1 MQDGQGTSGQRAQ
14 GVAPPCVAS
23 PASGQITAL
32 RGTQGA
38 SWPCRAQRSELS
50 KARRPGNLRVARQS
64 KSLNAPQG
72 GALFAGAL
80 CFARRGRAGKA
91 GRSAA
96 TPSRAG
102 AQSWARPRAQCFA
115 TLSASVPGAPRAPQG
130 DARLPVQS
138 SSVRCTGTHSNAL
151 HRLHSA
157 PTPGAAVRLSTLCKA
172 IHRALS
178 MPRLSLTPHA
188 GTLSR
193 AELRALNAA
202 LPGNAHGPKQSYAPR
217 YAA

>member
-1 MQDGQGTSGQRAQ
+1 MSGGHSMATQAKQGLSRQRAQ
-14 GVAPPCVAS
+14 GAS
-23 PASGQITAL
+23 WPSSAWRVGGQITAL
-32 RGTQGA
+32 RGTHGIAALCGA
-38 SWPCRAQRSELS
+38 SHSELS
-50 KARRPGNLRVARQS
+50 KAMRLS
-64 KSLNAPQG
+64 TLSLAQPSLAVNAGQ
-72 GALFAGAL
+72 
-80 CFARRGRAGKA
+80 
-91 GRSAA
+91 SAA

-115 TLSASVPGAPRAPQG
+115 TLSASVPGAPRALQG
-130 DARLPVQS
+130 DAGLPVQS
-138 SSVRCTGTHSNAL
+138 SSVRCTGTHSSAL

-178 MPRLSLTPHA
+178 VANRCSAPHA

-202 LPGNAHGPKQSYAPR
+202 LPGNAHGPKQSYAPQR
-217 YAA
+217 AA